1 MSEQQGSGQQGSGQ
15 QRSGEQGQRGID
27 PVGLFAKSQEQ
38 AVRVAGETLQR
49 VRAVATAGGNAPDEL
64 LRQVA
69 DLSAAVTGL
78 AGSATGL
85 AGVVAEPLHDFIVQ
99 QRKLAETIAKFAQAQ
114 AELSVVVAEFAQ
126 RQAETVA
133 ALEKVT
139 TPMFGLI
146 GVDTRVDKGSADT
159 R

>member
-1 MSEQQGSGQQGSGQ
+1 M
-15 QRSGEQGQRGID
+15 
-27 PVGLFAKSQEQ
+27 GLFARSQEQ
-38 AVRVAGETLQR
+38 ALRVAGETLSR

-64 LRQVA
+64 LKQVA
-69 DLSAAVTGL
+69 ELSSAVTGL

-85 AGVVAEPLHDFIVQ
+85 AGVVAEPMHDFIVQ
-99 QRKLAETIAKFAQAQ
+99 QRKLAETIAKFAEAQ
-114 AELSVVVAEFAQ
+114 AELSLIVAEFAA

-146 GVDTRVDKGSADT
+146 GVKTEE
-159 R
+159 

>member
-1 MSEQQGSGQQGSGQ
+1 MAEERRAGD
-15 QRSGEQGQRGID
+15 D
-27 PVGLFAKSQEQ
+27 PAGVFAKSQEQ
-38 AVRVAGETLQR
+38 ALRVASQTVQR
-49 VRAVATAGGNAPDEL
+49 VRAIATAGTNTPDEL
-64 LRQVA
+64 LKQVT

-78 AGSATGL
+78 VGSTTGL
-85 AGVVAEPLHDFIVQ
+85 AGVVAEPLHEFIVQ
-99 QRKLAETIAKFAQAQ
+99 QRKLAETIAKFAEAQ

-126 RQAETVA
+126 RQAATVA

-146 GVDTRVDKGSADT
+146 GVDTERDGK

>member
-1 MSEQQGSGQQGSGQ
+1 MAERNKSGQQGSRQ
-15 QRSGEQGQRGID
+15 QSDD
-27 PVGLFAKSQEQ
+27 PVGLFARSQEQ
-38 AVRVAGETLQR
+38 ALRVASETLNR

-64 LRQVA
+64 LKQVA
-69 DLSAAVTGL
+69 ELSSAVTGL

-85 AGVVAEPLHDFIVQ
+85 AGVVAEPMHDFIVQ
-99 QRKLAETIAKFAQAQ
+99 QRKLAETIAKFAEAQ
-114 AELSVVVAEFAQ
+114 SELSLIVAEFAQ

-146 GVDTRVDKGSADT
+146 GVKTDESRS

>member
-1 MSEQQGSGQQGSGQ
+1 MVQQ
-15 QRSGEQGQRGID
+15 QRPGKRGASDPEVASSKAERSGDD
-27 PVGLFAKSQEQ
+27 PAGLFARSQEQ
-38 AVRVAGETLQR
+38 ALRVASETLNR

-64 LRQVA
+64 LKQVA
-69 DLSAAVTGL
+69 ELSSAVTGL

-85 AGVVAEPLHDFIVQ
+85 AGVVAEPMHDFIVQ
-99 QRKLAETIAKFAQAQ
+99 QRRLAETIAKFAEAQ
-114 AELSVVVAEFAQ
+114 SELSLIVAEFAQ

-146 GVDTRVDKGSADT
+146 GVKTDEPRG

>member
-1 MSEQQGSGQQGSGQ
+1 MAEAQGP
-15 QRSGEQGQRGID
+15 GEQGPEQQSSTQWGID

-38 AVRVAGETLQR
+38 ALRVANETLQR

-69 DLSAAVTGL
+69 DLSTAVTGL

-146 GVDTRVDKGSADT
+146 GVDTRTDAPPT
-159 R
+159 EPR